1 MISSDSSPT
10 SRLERPSTGIPQLR
24 LMLSGAIRTLLPS
37 SVRMIGAGFQFLSTV
52 MVARALGDGPGA
64 PFFFW
69 SSVLMTS
76 GPIATYGLEQIAL
89 RNVPRLEREGP
100 DAVNGFVA
108 NVRAMSLLLS
118 VILGLG
124 WVVYA
129 FFTTLGQFE
138 MWQLLPLFCQG
149 AIALVLINGETLK
162 GLSRPVLGSLFG
174 HVIPVGLF
182 CLLVALFADRLGAG
196 EILALYTG
204 SFFTGAV
211 LARYAPG
218 GVFKGRFIR
227 WPDRET
233 FRALLREGFP
243 VCCVSL
249 FGALGFIIPLA
260 ICETTQPAEE
270 VSHLT
275 AAFRI
280 SLLFVVFSG
289 AIHGV
294 FAPALSRNAEL
305 SRPLRPVMKV
315 YGKSIAIS
323 LLTLGLPV
331 AFGIAFPEWIMSI
344 FGDHFRNGADELRLL
359 VILQLL
365 SLMMGPVAYLLLMTG
380 HTRFLAR
387 FGVLKLGLVVLLS
400 FLLIPR
406 IGGTGMVVAMGI
418 GFIGEGVIGVAYAVW
433 KMKQKERHVA
443 GRPIGT

>member
-1 MISSDSSPT
+1 MISTDASST
-10 SRLERPSTGIPQLR
+10 SRLGRSSSWATPLR
-24 LMLSGAIRTLLPS
+24 LAFSTAVRTLLPS
-37 SVRMIGAGFQFLSTV
+37 VVRMIGAGFQFLSTV
-52 MVARALGDGPGA
+52 MVARSLGDGPGA

-89 RNVPRLEREGP
+89 RNVPRLERDGT

-108 NVRAMSLLLS
+108 NIRAIALLLS
-118 VILGLG
+118 FILGLG
-124 WVVYA
+124 WIAYA
-129 FFTTLGQFE
+129 GLATGGRFE
-138 MWQLLPLFCQG
+138 SWHLLPLFCQG

-174 HVIPVGLF
+174 HVIPVGFF
-182 CLLVALFADRLGAG
+182 CVLVALFAGRLGAG
-196 EILALYTG
+196 GILALYTG
-204 SFFTGAV
+204 SFFAGAV

-218 GVFKGRFIR
+218 GVFRGRFVR

-233 FRALLREGFP
+233 FRSLLGEGFP

-249 FGALGFIIPLA
+249 FGAIGFIVPLA
-260 ICETTQPAEE
+260 ICEMTQPSEE

-280 SLLFVVFSG
+280 SLIFVVFSE

-294 FAPALSRNAEL
+294 FAPALSRSAE
-305 SRPLRPVMKV
+305 SPRPLRPVMTV
-315 YGKSIAIS
+315 YGRSISVS

-344 FGDHFRNGADELRLL
+344 FGDRFREGADELRLL
-359 VILQLL
+359 IILQLL
-365 SLMMGPVAYLLLMTG
+365 SLMMGPAANLLLMTG
-380 HTRFLAR
+380 LTRFLAR
-387 FGVLKLGLVVLLS
+387 LGFLKLALVVSLS

-406 IGGTGMVVAMGI
+406 IGGIGMVVAMGI
-418 GFIGEGVIGVAYAVW
+418 GYLGEGLVGVAYAVW
-433 KMKQKERHVA
+433 RMRAREKHEAVN
-443 GRPIGT
+443 PT